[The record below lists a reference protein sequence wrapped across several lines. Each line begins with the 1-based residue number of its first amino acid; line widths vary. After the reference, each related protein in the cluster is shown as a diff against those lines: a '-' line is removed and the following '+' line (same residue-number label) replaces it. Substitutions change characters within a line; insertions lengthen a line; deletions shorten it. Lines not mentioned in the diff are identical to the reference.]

1 MVVNPE
7 SQLFIQ
13 PSNPASAPYFMAAAD
28 SAYMA
33 RAIQEP
39 TRPSAERNQVPEAQ
53 PPARIMPRPNTKPPT
68 TTAAGANVLS
78 PGVITPVEVRAAMP
92 TAWIEMTTSS
102 ATNVLQVRCI
112 KMSRIMAVT
121 QNRPRCITIP
131 STAPRAKPVRIKT
144 DQLSKRFVEAKL
156 ISQML

>member
-1 MVVNPE
+1 RFHTGWFPKRAALGRLASWARKWRTRKKVSTDKAIANHHGDTPSSSGMVVNPE

-102 ATNVLQVRCI
+102 
-112 KMSRIMAVT
+112 
-121 QNRPRCITIP
+121 
-131 STAPRAKPVRIKT
+131 
-144 DQLSKRFVEAKL
+144 
-156 ISQML
+156 